1 MSWNFFGDHTPCTG
15 REATSCLEKTMGWSR
30 STTLTL
36 LRRLESKGAVAS
48 DTDHGKKSF
57 RPLVKRDAAVLQETK
72 HFLPR
77 LWKLRLMVSSLTQ
90 KQALPQEEIDAL
102 YALLREL
109 EKSMMLTWIISSSV
123 CLQGSLSCG
132 IF

>member
-1 MSWNFFGDHTPCTG
+1 MSAENIHLTSSEWHVMEFLWDHTPCTG

-72 HFLPR
+72 HFL
-77 LWKLRLMVSSLTQ
+77 LTQ

-109 EKSMMLTWIISSSV
+109 EEKHDVDMDH
-123 CLQGSLSCG
+123 
-132 IF
+132 

>member
-1 MSWNFFGDHTPCTG
+1 MSAENIHLTSSEWHVMEFLWDHTPCTG

-72 HFLPR
+72 TFPAPR
-77 LWKLRLMVSSLTQ
+77 LPWKP
-90 KQALPQEEIDAL
+90 KPHG
-102 YALLREL
+102 LLAHPKTGPAPGRN
-109 EKSMMLTWIISSSV
+109 
-123 CLQGSLSCG
+123 
-132 IF
+132 

>member
-1 MSWNFFGDHTPCTG
+1 MSAENIHLTSSEWHVMEFLWDHTPCTG
-15 REATSCLEKTMGWSR
+15 REAPSCLEKTMGWSR

-72 HFLPR
+72 HFLHR
-77 LWKLRLMVSSLTQ
+77 VYHGSLSLMVSSLTQ

-109 EKSMMLTWIISSSV
+109 EEKHDVDMDH
-123 CLQGSLSCG
+123 
-132 IF
+132 

>member
-1 MSWNFFGDHTPCTG
+1 MHWQRGDQLPGKNNGLEPQHHTD
-15 REATSCLEKTMGWSR
+15 
-30 STTLTL
+30 TTAKAGEQ
-36 LRRLESKGAVAS
+36 RAVAS

-72 HFLPR
+72 HFLHR
-77 LWKLRLMVSSLTQ
+77 VYHGSLSLMVSSLTQ

-109 EKSMMLTWIISSSV
+109 EEKHDVDMDH
-123 CLQGSLSCG
+123 
-132 IF
+132 

>member
-1 MSWNFFGDHTPCTG
+1 MSAENIHLTSSEWHVMEFLWDHTPCTG
-15 REATSCLEKTMGWSR
+15 REATSCLEKTM
-30 STTLTL
+30 
-36 LRRLESKGAVAS
+36 RRLESKGAVAS

-72 HFLPR
+72 HFLHR
-77 LWKLRLMVSSLTQ
+77 VYHGSLSLMVSSLTQ

-109 EKSMMLTWIISSSV
+109 EEKHDVDMDH
-123 CLQGSLSCG
+123 
-132 IF
+132 

>member
-1 MSWNFFGDHTPCTG
+1 MSAENIHLTSSEWHVMEFLWDHTPCTG

-57 RPLVKRDAAVLQETK
+57 APL
-72 HFLPR
+72 
-77 LWKLRLMVSSLTQ
+77 SSGMPLFCR
-90 KQALPQEEIDAL
+90 KQN
-102 YALLREL
+102 
-109 EKSMMLTWIISSSV
+109 IS
-123 CLQGSLSCG
+123 CTA
-132 IF
+132 FTMEA

>member
-1 MSWNFFGDHTPCTG
+1 MSAENIHLTSSEWHVMEFLWDHTPCTG

-57 RPLVKRDAAVLQETK
+57 RPLVKRDAAVLHETK
-72 HFLPR
+72 HFLAPR
-77 LWKLRLMVSSLTQ
+77 LPWKP
-90 KQALPQEEIDAL
+90 KPHG
-102 YALLREL
+102 LLAHPKTGPAPGRN
-109 EKSMMLTWIISSSV
+109 
-123 CLQGSLSCG
+123 
-132 IF
+132 